1 VVASVRS
8 APLAEIVGAMLRA
21 SDNFAAE
28 MLLRELDHQ
37 AGGTGSTAGGAAR
50 VVEEAARLGLPT
62 DGVHLVDGSGLDLG
76 NRATCRALLGA
87 LSLSR
92 QPRFAVLDTGLAV
105 AGRSGTLV
113 TRFVGSPVEGRLAAK
128 TGWISGVAAMVGR
141 LRGQPTRRFALVVNG
156 SFGWPAA
163 RALEDRVV
171 EVLASAP

>member
-1 VVASVRS
+1 
-8 APLAEIVGAMLRA
+8 
-21 SDNFAAE
+21 
-28 MLLRELDHQ
+28 MLLRELDRQ
-37 AGGTGSTAGGAAR
+37 SGGDGSTAGGAGH
-50 VVEEAARLGLPT
+50 VLDEAGRLGLPT
-62 DGVHLVDGSGLDLG
+62 EGVHLVDGSGLDLG

-87 LSLSR
+87 LNLSR

-141 LRGQPTRRFALVVNG
+141 LEGHPTRRFALIVNG
-156 SFGWPAA
+156 SFAWPAA

-171 EVLASAP
+171 EVLATVP